1 MDITLM
7 HRITATLIAL
17 IAMVGTLHAERD
29 FFVLDNAFSD
39 IKSPD
44 EQAALLEKLGYDGI
58 CTRPQNATPEFFA
71 AMDGHGIKVA
81 ASYISL
87 PVMEGGAEI
96 PAKIEE
102 HMRNLKGRGT
112 IVWLTLSNSKATDQA
127 AVATIR
133 KFCDHA
139 AGLGLEVV
147 LYPHVGFKT
156 NTAAECER
164 LRKLAERPNLG
175 ISFNLCHFICQ
186 EDSTGLE
193 ATLKAVAPHLKI
205 VQIHGADELPPGNPD
220 WPRLVQPLG
229 QGGFDI
235 SRVMRTLDEIG
246 YQGPVNLQSYSIKL
260 PAAQHLAAS
269 MEAWKNLNKNH
280 H

>member
-1 MDITLM
+1 MNQI
-7 HRITATLIAL
+7 ISSLIAL
-17 IAMVGTLHAERD
+17 IAMFGTLHAERD

-44 EQAALLEKLGYDGI
+44 EQAALLKKLGYEGI
-58 CTRPQNATPEFFA
+58 CTRPQNATPEFFD
-71 AMDGHGIKVA
+71 AMERHGIKVT

-87 PVMEGGAEI
+87 PVMEEGAEI
-96 PAKIEE
+96 PAEIEE

-112 IVWLTLSNSKATDQA
+112 IVWLTLSNGKATDPA

-133 KFCDHA
+133 KFCDLA

-164 LRKLAERPNLG
+164 LRKLADRPNLG

-186 EDSTGLE
+186 EDSAGLE
-193 ATLKAVAPHLKI
+193 ATLKALAPHLKI
-205 VQIHGADELPPGNPD
+205 VQIHGADEMPPGRPD

-229 QGGFDI
+229 QGTFDMR
-235 SRVMRTLDEIG
+235 RVIRTLDEIG
-246 YQGPVNLQSYSIKL
+246 YQGPVNLQCYSIKL
-260 PAAQHLAAS
+260 PAAKHLAAS
-269 MEAWKNLNKNH
+269 MEAWKILTKQPANAGH
-280 H
+280 